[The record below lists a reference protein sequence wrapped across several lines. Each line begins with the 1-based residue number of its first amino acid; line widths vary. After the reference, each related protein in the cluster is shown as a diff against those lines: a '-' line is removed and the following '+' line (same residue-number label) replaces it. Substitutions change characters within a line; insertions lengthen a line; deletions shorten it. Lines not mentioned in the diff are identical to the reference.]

1 MFVSVGAILNLR
13 RMLGWDN
20 QSLALQEGSKL
31 RDVLKSIKIPGKGS
45 AFEYMVDKEGHL
57 DDHYQLYLNER
68 QVSDTMLDSEV
79 HDHDRLVMMDTFTLP
94 SHSFLTV

>member
-45 AFEYMVDKEGHL
+45 AFEYMVDKEKYRQKKPVRMRQ
-57 DDHYQLYLNER
+57 DREYQQQEEFSAYNNL
-68 QVSDTMLDSEV
+68 QGQ
-79 HDHDRLVMMDTFTLP
+79 
-94 SHSFLTV
+94 

>member
-20 QSLALQEGSKL
+20 QSLVLQEGSKL
-31 RDVLKSIKIPGKGS
+31 CDVLKMIKVPGKGT
-45 AFEYMVDKEGHL
+45 AYEYMVDKKGHI

-68 QVSDTMLDSEV
+68 HVSDPMLDV
-79 HDHDRLVMMDTFTLP
+79 DMHDHDRLVIMDTFNLP
-94 SHSFLTV
+94 SNSFLTC